1 MKVWLTR
8 KHADRLDGIDLSK
21 HRVGDVLDLPAGD
34 AQLIIAEEWAVPDRR
49 FLSGPSPHKRRADD
63 RPAQGSRFR
72 LPLRLRRTNGPATR
86 D

>member
-1 MKVWLTR
+1 MKVCLTR
-8 KHADRLDGIDLSK
+8 KHADRIDGIDLSK

-49 FLSGPSPHKRRADD
+49 FLSGPSEHRRRADD
-63 RPAQGSRFR
+63 RSEVRRFR